1 MSLST
6 NIAGWLSRMK
16 NSSVSFVIERAL
28 QRSIEDYGRMLNF
41 YIDSRQKTIQF
52 EVFLKGET
60 ESLSVIVQE
69 YEIISEGAQTF
80 IIAKKAVASREWVN
94 TLIQQFVVGQRLQ
107 LPDKYASLVK
117 MVA

>member
-1 MSLST
+1 
-6 NIAGWLSRMK
+6 
-16 NSSVSFVIERAL
+16 
-28 QRSIEDYGRMLNF
+28 MLNF

-52 EVFLKGET
+52 EVLLKGET

-69 YEIISEGAQTF
+69 YEIISEETQTF
-80 IIAKKAVASREWVN
+80 IVVRKAVASREWIN
-94 TLIQQFVVGQRLQ
+94 TLLHQFVIGQRFL

>member
-1 MSLST
+1 
-6 NIAGWLSRMK
+6 
-16 NSSVSFVIERAL
+16 
-28 QRSIEDYGRMLNF
+28 MLNF

-60 ESLSVIVQE
+60 EPLNVIVQE
-69 YEIISEGAQTF
+69 YEIVSEGAETF
-80 IIAKKAVASREWVN
+80 IVAKKAVASREWVN
-94 TLIQQFVVGQRLQ
+94 TLIHQFVIGQKFL